1 MFANSISST
10 KGSITKKKRKMKRIL
25 SGCREKQEERV
36 CRMDKRKYRIL
47 FGILLML
54 VFCGGCTDGSAP
66 SDSTIHSTDTAMGTI
81 VRQTV
86 YVDGQEGITS
96 DILNNITDLE
106 CNFLSWRLESSEL
119 YRANEAA
126 GREEGFRLSEE
137 LSDILVSCMEVSD
150 ASEGAFDVTIGE
162 VVRLWDIDE
171 WTVAD
176 QLSDFVIPD
185 AQALA
190 EGLEYSGYD
199 KLKLQDNTLFL
210 PDGMQLDLGAVG
222 KGIALD
228 YIREYLEGQD
238 EASGAVISVGG
249 SVLTY
254 GSKPDGKP
262 WRVGVVNPMDTSQN
276 LGYLTLHG
284 QWCVST
290 SGDYERYVE
299 LDGVRYHHILD
310 PATGFPADSG
320 VSSVTIL
327 AKDGLLSDALS
338 TACFVLGSRKGTI
351 LAEQFGAE
359 ALFVDKNGNITMTK
373 GMEKFYN

>member
-1 MFANSISST
+1 MFSDGISSII
-10 KGSITKKKRKMKRIL
+10 GSITKKKGKMKRIL
-25 SGCREKQEERV
+25 SEYREERV
-36 CRMDKRKYRIL
+36 CRMAKRKYRIL

-66 SDSTIHSTDTAMGTI
+66 SDGTIHSMDTAMGTI

-86 YVDGQEGITS
+86 YVDGQEEITS
-96 DILNNITDLE
+96 DILKNITDLE
-106 CNFLSWRLESSEL
+106 QNFLSWRLDSSEI
-119 YRANEAA
+119 YRVNEAV
-126 GREEGFRLSEE
+126 GREEGVQLSEE

-150 ASEGAFDVTIGE
+150 ASEGAFDITIGE

-171 WTVAD
+171 WAVVHEPLD
-176 QLSDFVIPD
+176 YVIPD
-185 AQALA
+185 AQTVA
-190 EGLEYSGYD
+190 EELEYSGYE
-199 KLKLQDNTLFL
+199 KIELRDNTLFL
-210 PDGMQLDLGAVG
+210 PDRMQLDLGAVG

-228 YIREYLEGQD
+228 CIREYLEGQD
-238 EASGAVISVGG
+238 EVTGAVISVGG

-254 GSKPDGKP
+254 GSKPDGRP
-262 WRVGVVNPMDTSQN
+262 WRVGVVNPKDTSQN

-327 AKDGLLSDALS
+327 TKDGLLSDALS
-338 TACFVLGSRKGTI
+338 TACFVLGSQKGTV